1 MNISFQK
8 NGAVLSQ
15 ALCSILFCLYSF
27 VFTCF
32 YQANELA
39 LMIRRLTDG
48 IQLYLNRWVVGLL
61 LTGLLLLLQRGLLR
75 LMGGSGHRL
84 YVLSFVPS
92 FLVLMFL
99 SSFTGIA
106 PFAAFLPKLGTS
118 LVLVVLAVG
127 LFVWRQ
133 RRNVDTETEYNP
145 MFFLPQSVWFMAL
158 LMFAAAYGGAVP
170 AKLHQQLV
178 MEMLIK
184 SGNSEKALEVGKRD
198 TDADSALTSLRVLAL
213 ANEGL
218 LGEQLFDFPLRG
230 KSAAMMPNGKSV
242 RWFTLNAKTLDT
254 LFVVP
259 TPHDEYI
266 TLNGLEKWAEEH
278 KLTKPAYDYLL
289 CGYLL
294 DRRTDLFAINVF
306 RYYPNNNELPKHYRE
321 ALTLYMHQRTN
332 PVVVYSN
339 NLMETDYQD
348 FQDLENKYKNR
359 AERINAL
366 RSVYGNTYW
375 FYYNYG
381 E

>member
-15 ALCSILFCLYSF
+15 ALCSILFCLYSL

-32 YQANELA
+32 YQAKELA
-39 LMIRRLTDG
+39 WMIRRLTDG

-61 LTGLLLLLQRGLLR
+61 LTGLLLLLQRGLSR
-75 LMGGSGHRL
+75 FMGGSGHRL

-118 LVLVVLAVG
+118 LVLVVLAAG
-127 LFVWRQ
+127 LFVWRK
-133 RRNVDTETEYNP
+133 RRSIDTETEDNP
-145 MFFLPQSVWFMAL
+145 MSFLPQLVWFMTL

-170 AKLHQQLV
+170 AKLHQRLV
-178 MEMLIK
+178 METLIK

-198 TDADSALTSLRVLAL
+198 TDDSVLTSLRVLAL

-218 LGEQLFDFPLRG
+218 LGDHLFEYPLQG

-242 RWFTLNAKTLDT
+242 KWLTLNAKTLDT

-259 TPHDEYI
+259 TSHDEYI
-266 TLNGLEKWAEEH
+266 TLNGLDNGPYH
-278 KLTKPAYDYLL
+278 SLSDS
-289 CGYLL
+289 
-294 DRRTDLFAINVF
+294 RV
-306 RYYPNNNELPKHYRE
+306 
-321 ALTLYMHQRTN
+321 
-332 PVVVYSN
+332 
-339 NLMETDYQD
+339 
-348 FQDLENKYKNR
+348 
-359 AERINAL
+359 
-366 RSVYGNTYW
+366 
-375 FYYNYG
+375 
-381 E
+381 

>member
-15 ALCSILFCLYSF
+15 ALCSILFCLYSL

-32 YQANELA
+32 YQAKELA
-39 LMIRRLTDG
+39 WMIYRLTDG
-48 IQLYLNRWVVGLL
+48 VQLYLNRWVVGFL
-61 LTGLLLLLQRGLLR
+61 LTALLLLLQRGLLR
-75 LMGGSGHRL
+75 LMGGSGQKL
-84 YVLSFVPS
+84 CVLSFVPS

-106 PFAAFLPKLGTS
+106 PFAAFLPKLIVS
-118 LVLVVLAVG
+118 LVLVVLAIG
-127 LFVWRQ
+127 LIVWRKK
-133 RRNVDTETEYNP
+133 RSIDTETEDNP
-145 MFFLPQSVWFMAL
+145 ISFLPQSAWFMAL

-170 AKLHQQLV
+170 AKLHQRLV
-178 MEMLIK
+178 METLIK
-184 SGNSEKALEVGKRD
+184 RGNSEKALEVGKRD
-198 TDADSALTSLRVLAL
+198 MDADSVLTSLRVLAL

-218 LGEQLFDFPLRG
+218 LGDHLFEYPLQG

-242 RWFTLNAKTLDT
+242 KWLTLNAKTLDT

-259 TPHDEYI
+259 TSHDEYI

-294 DRRTDLFAINVF
+294 DRRIDVFAANVF

-359 AERINAL
+359 TERINAL

-375 FYYNYG
+375 YYYNYG

>member
-8 NGAVLSQ
+8 NGAVLPQ

-27 VFTCF
+27 VFACF

-61 LTGLLLLLQRGLLR
+61 LTGLLLLLQRVLSR
-75 LMGGSGHRL
+75 FMGGSGHRL

-127 LFVWRQ
+127 LFVWCQ
-133 RRNVDTETEYNP
+133 RRNVDTDTEDNP
-145 MFFLPQSVWFMAL
+145 MSFLPQSAWFMAL

-170 AKLHQQLV
+170 AKLHQRLV
-178 MEMLIK
+178 METLIK

-198 TDADSALTSLRVLAL
+198 TDTDSVLTSLRVLAL

-218 LGEQLFDFPLRG
+218 LGDHLFEYPLQG

-242 RWFTLNAKTLDT
+242 KWLTLNAKTLDT

-259 TPHDEYI
+259 TSHDEYI
-266 TLNGLEKWAEEH
+266 TLSGLEKWAEEH

-294 DRRTDLFAINVF
+294 DRRIDVFAANVF

-359 AERINAL
+359 TERINAL

>member
-15 ALCSILFCLYSF
+15 ALCSILFCLYSL

-32 YQANELA
+32 YQAKELA
-39 LMIRRLTDG
+39 WMIHRLTDG
-48 IQLYLNRWVVGLL
+48 VQLYLNRWVVGFL
-61 LTGLLLLLQRGLLR
+61 LTALLLLLQRGLLR
-75 LMGGSGHRL
+75 LMGGSGQKL

-92 FLVLMFL
+92 FWVLMFL

-106 PFAAFLPKLGTS
+106 AFTAFLPKLIVS
-118 LVLVVLAVG
+118 LVLVVLAIG
-127 LFVWRQ
+127 LIVWRKK
-133 RRNVDTETEYNP
+133 RCVDTDTEDNP
-145 MFFLPQSVWFMAL
+145 MSFLPQLVWFMAL

-170 AKLHQQLV
+170 AKLHQRLA
-178 MEMLIK
+178 METLIK

-198 TDADSALTSLRVLAL
+198 TDTDSVLTSLRVLAL

-218 LGEQLFDFPLRG
+218 LGEHLFEYPLQG
-230 KSAAMMPNGKSV
+230 ESAAMMPNGKSV
-242 RWFTLNAKTLDT
+242 KWLTLNAKTLDT

-259 TPHDEYI
+259 TSHDEYI
-266 TLNGLEKWAEEH
+266 TLSGLEKWAEEH

-294 DRRTDLFAINVF
+294 DRRIDVFAANVF

>member
-1 MNISFQK
+1 MNILFQK

-106 PFAAFLPKLGTS
+106 AFTAFLPKLIVS
-118 LVLVVLAVG
+118 LALVVLATG
-127 LFVWRQ
+127 LIIWRKK
-133 RRNVDTETEYNP
+133 RSIDTETEDNP
-145 MFFLPQSVWFMAL
+145 KSFLPQSAWFMAL

-170 AKLHQQLV
+170 AKLHQRLV
-178 MEMLIK
+178 METLIK
-184 SGNSEKALEVGKRD
+184 SGNSEKALVVGKRD
-198 TDADSALTSLRVLAL
+198 TDTDSALTSLRVLAL

-218 LGEQLFDFPLRG
+218 LGDHLFEYPLQG

-242 RWFTLNAKTLDT
+242 KWLTLNAKS
-254 LFVVP
+254 
-259 TPHDEYI
+259 
-266 TLNGLEKWAEEH
+266 
-278 KLTKPAYDYLL
+278 YL
-289 CGYLL
+289 
-294 DRRTDLFAINVF
+294 A
-306 RYYPNNNELPKHYRE
+306 
-321 ALTLYMHQRTN
+321 
-332 PVVVYSN
+332 
-339 NLMETDYQD
+339 
-348 FQDLENKYKNR
+348 
-359 AERINAL
+359 
-366 RSVYGNTYW
+366 
-375 FYYNYG
+375 
-381 E
+381 

>member
-75 LMGGSGHRL
+75 LTGGSGHRL

-145 MFFLPQSVWFMAL
+145 MFFLPLSVWFVAL

-178 MEMLIK
+178 METLIK

-198 TDADSALTSLRVLAL
+198 TDTDSVLTSLRVLAL

-218 LGEQLFDFPLRG
+218 LGDHLFEYPLQG

-242 RWFTLNAKTLDT
+242 KWLTLNAKTLDT

-259 TPHDEYI
+259 TSHDEYI

-294 DRRTDLFAINVF
+294 DRRIDVFAANVF

-359 AERINAL
+359 TERINAL

-375 FYYNYG
+375 YYYNYG